1 VSHQENSATYV
12 GRCAR
17 PRGRPRTS
25 LKKSRDQLSYM
36 SYKPV
41 AYASGMPSHILGL
54 ALVSG
59 ETPEVDELPEQMQ
72 VRREKRQQLIDSGQ
86 EPYPVVVERTHT
98 LREIVE
104 KYDAGALGVDVETG
118 DLVAVTGRVIFLRN
132 TGKLCF
138 VRLREGDGTE
148 LQAMLS
154 LANVGEESLADFKAL
169 VDIGDHLAVKGQ
181 VITSR
186 RGELSVQADSWQ
198 LAAKTMRPLPVEHKP
213 LSDEARSRMRYVDLI
228 VRPEA
233 RDIVRAKAKVLQS
246 LRATLDGL
254 DFIEVDTPVLQSTNG
269 GAAARP
275 FETHVNAFD
284 EGMLLRI
291 AIELHLKRA
300 LVGGVD
306 RVYEI
311 GKTFRNEG
319 VDNTHNPEFLMLE
332 AYEAYGSYDTM
343 ADLVRDLVVNAARA
357 VGRTVVPARDGSQ
370 IDLEAPW
377 RRTGIHELV
386 SEAVGET
393 VDIDTSEAVLKAL
406 ADKHEVKLQ
415 DHWGSSEIVLE
426 LFEKLVEHTLI
437 QPTFVCD
444 YPESVRPLAKK
455 HRSKPGLVEAW
466 DLIINGV
473 ELAPA
478 YSELNDP
485 VIQRERLV
493 SQSDLAAAGDL
504 EAMDVDEDFLRA
516 LEFGMP
522 PAGGIGMGVDRLVML
537 LMGIGIREA
546 ILFPLSRAE

>member
-1 VSHQENSATYV
+1 
-12 GRCAR
+12 
-17 PRGRPRTS
+17 
-25 LKKSRDQLSYM
+25 M
-36 SYKPV
+36 S
-41 AYASGMPSHILGL
+41 
-54 ALVSG
+54 
-59 ETPEVDELPEQMQ
+59 EQNPEVDELPEQMR
-72 VRREKRQQLIDSGQ
+72 VRREKRQHLIDSGR
-86 EPYPVVVERTHT
+86 EPYPVTVPRTHT
-98 LREIVE
+98 LREIVDA
-104 KYDAGALGVDVETG
+104 YDAEALGPDVQTAEI
-118 DLVAVTGRVIFLRN
+118 VSVTGRVIFLRN

-138 VRLREGDGTE
+138 ARLREGDGTE

-154 LANVGEESLADFKAL
+154 LADIGEESLADFKAL
-169 VDIGDHLAVKGQ
+169 VDIGDHLAVTGE

-186 RGELSVQADSWQ
+186 RGELSVQASSWSM
-198 LAAKTMRPLPVEHKP
+198 AAKTMRPLPNEHNP

-233 RDIVRAKAKVLQS
+233 RENVRAKAKVLQS
-246 LRATLDGL
+246 LRATLDGG
-254 DFIEVDTPVLQSTNG
+254 DFIEVETPVLQHTNG

-275 FETHVNAFD
+275 FGTHVNAFD
-284 EGMLLRI
+284 EDMLLRI

-319 VDNTHNPEFLMLE
+319 VDNTHNPEFMMLE
-332 AYEAYGSYDTM
+332 VYEAYGSYNTM
-343 ADLVRDLVVNAARA
+343 AELIRALVINAARA
-357 VGRTVVPARDGSQ
+357 VGRTVVPGRDGSE
-370 IDLEAPW
+370 IDLEAEW
-377 RRTGIHELV
+377 RRAGIHELV
-386 SEAVGET
+386 SEALGKS
-393 VDIDTSEAVLKAL
+393 IDTDTNVDELKAF
-406 ADKHEVKLQ
+406 AVMHEVNLK
-415 DHWGSSEIVLE
+415 DHWGNGEIVLE

-466 DLIINGV
+466 DLIINGI

-485 VIQRERLV
+485 VVQRERLV
-493 SQSDLAAAGDL
+493 AQSDLAAAGDP
-504 EAMDVDEDFLRA
+504 EAMDIDEDFLRA

-522 PAGGIGMGVDRLVML
+522 PAGGMGVGVDRLVML
-537 LMGIGIREA
+537 LMGVGIREA

>member
-1 VSHQENSATYV
+1 
-12 GRCAR
+12 
-17 PRGRPRTS
+17 
-25 LKKSRDQLSYM
+25 M
-36 SYKPV
+36 SEQ
-41 AYASGMPSHILGL
+41 I
-54 ALVSG
+54 
-59 ETPEVDELPEQMQ
+59 PESEGALPEQMR
-72 VRREKRQQLIDSGQ
+72 VRREKRQQLIERGQ
-86 EPYPVVVERTHT
+86 EPYPVVVDRTHT
-98 LREIVE
+98 LRQIIDTNDAEALGPDVQTGEIVS
-104 KYDAGALGVDVETG
+104 
-118 DLVAVTGRVIFLRN
+118 VTGRVIFLRN

-138 VRLREGDGTE
+138 ARLREGDGTE

-154 LANVGEESLADFKAL
+154 LADVGEESLVGFKAL
-169 VDIGDHLAVKGQ
+169 VDIGDHLGVTGE

-186 RGELSVQADSWQ
+186 RGELSVKASSWRM
-198 LAAKTMRPLPVEHKP
+198 AAKTMRPLPNEHNP

-233 RDIVRAKAKVLQS
+233 RENVRAKAKILQS
-246 LRATLDGL
+246 LRATLDGD
-254 DFIEVDTPVLQSTNG
+254 DFIEVETPVLQHTNG

-275 FETHVNAFD
+275 FGTHVNAFD
-284 EGMLLRI
+284 EDMLLRI

-319 VDNTHNPEFLMLE
+319 VDNTHNPEFMMLE
-332 AYEAYGSYDTM
+332 VYEAYGTYNTM
-343 ADLVRDLVVNAARA
+343 ADLARALVINAARA
-357 VGRTVVPARDGSQ
+357 VGRTVVPGRDGTE
-370 IDLEAPW
+370 IDLEAEW
-377 RRTGIHELV
+377 RRAGIHELV
-386 SEAVGET
+386 SEALGKS
-393 VDIDTSEAVLKAL
+393 IDNETSEEELKAF
-406 ADKHEVKLQ
+406 AVMHEIKLQ
-415 DHWGSSEIVLE
+415 DHWGNGEIVLE

-485 VIQRERLV
+485 VVQRERLIA
-493 SQSDLAAAGDL
+493 QSALAAAGDP
-504 EAMDVDEDFLRA
+504 EAMDIDEDFLRA

-522 PAGGIGMGVDRLVML
+522 PAGGMGLGVDRLVML
-537 LMGIGIREA
+537 VMGIGIREA

>member
-1 VSHQENSATYV
+1 
-12 GRCAR
+12 
-17 PRGRPRTS
+17 
-25 LKKSRDQLSYM
+25 M
-36 SYKPV
+36 SDV
-41 AYASGMPSHILGL
+41 I
-54 ALVSG
+54 
-59 ETPEVDELPEQMQ
+59 PEDELPEQMRI
-72 VRREKRQQLIDSGQ
+72 RREKRQQLIDKGQ
-86 EPYPVVVERTHT
+86 EPYPVVVDRTHT
-98 LREIVE
+98 LRQIVDTHDAIALGPDVQTGEIVS
-104 KYDAGALGVDVETG
+104 
-118 DLVAVTGRVIFLRN
+118 VTGRVIFLRN

-154 LANVGEESLADFKAL
+154 LDAVGEEALVDFKAL
-169 VDIGDHLAVKGQ
+169 VDIGDHLAVTGE

-186 RGELSVQADSWQ
+186 RGELSVAASSWSM
-198 LAAKTMRPLPVEHKP
+198 AAKTMRPLPNEHNP

-233 RDIVRAKAKVLQS
+233 REIVRAKAKVLQS
-246 LRATLDGL
+246 LRATLDGSE
-254 DFIEVDTPVLQSTNG
+254 FIEVETPVLQHTNG

-275 FETHVNAFD
+275 FGTHVNAFD
-284 EGMLLRI
+284 EDMLLRI
-291 AIELHLKRA
+291 ALELHLKRA

-319 VDNTHNPEFLMLE
+319 VDNTHNPEFMMLE
-332 AYEAYGSYDTM
+332 VYEAYGSYDTM
-343 ADLVRDLVVNAARA
+343 ADLIRALVINAGRA
-357 VGRTVVPARDGSQ
+357 VGRTVVPGRDGSE
-370 IDLEAPW
+370 IDLEADW
-377 RRTGIHELV
+377 RRASIHELV
-386 SEAVGET
+386 SEALGKT
-393 VDIDTSEAVLKAL
+393 IDNDTAEDELKAF
-406 ADKHEVKLQ
+406 AVKHEIKVQ
-415 DHWGSSEIVLE
+415 DHWGAGEIVLE

-455 HRSKPGLVEAW
+455 HRTKAGLVEAW

-485 VIQRERLV
+485 VIQRDRLV
-493 SQSDLAAAGDL
+493 GQSELAAAGDP
-504 EAMDVDEDFLRA
+504 EAMDIDEDFLRA

-522 PAGGIGMGVDRLVML
+522 PAGGMGVGVDRLVML
-537 LMGIGIREA
+537 LMGVGIREA

>member
-1 VSHQENSATYV
+1 MN
-12 GRCAR
+12 
-17 PRGRPRTS
+17 
-25 LKKSRDQLSYM
+25 DQ
-36 SYKPV
+36 
-41 AYASGMPSHILGL
+41 I
-54 ALVSG
+54 
-59 ETPEVDELPEQMQ
+59 PEVDELPEQMQ

-86 EPYPVVVERTHT
+86 EPYPVVVDRTHT
-98 LREIVE
+98 LRQIIDTNDAEALGPDVQTGEIVS
-104 KYDAGALGVDVETG
+104 
-118 DLVAVTGRVIFLRN
+118 VTGRVIFLRN

-138 VRLREGDGTE
+138 ARLREGDGTE

-154 LANVGEESLADFKAL
+154 LADVGEESLAGFKAL
-169 VDIGDHLAVKGQ
+169 VDIGDHLGVTGE

-186 RGELSVQADSWQ
+186 RGELSVKASSWRM
-198 LAAKTMRPLPVEHKP
+198 AAKTMRPLPNEHNP

-233 RDIVRAKAKVLQS
+233 RENVRAKAKILQS
-246 LRATLDGL
+246 LRATLDGD
-254 DFIEVDTPVLQSTNG
+254 DFIEVETPVLQHTNG

-275 FETHVNAFD
+275 FGTHVNAFD
-284 EGMLLRI
+284 EDMLLRI

-319 VDNTHNPEFLMLE
+319 VDNTHNPEFMMLE
-332 AYEAYGSYDTM
+332 VYEAYGTYNTM
-343 ADLVRDLVVNAARA
+343 ADLSRALVINAARA
-357 VGRTVVPARDGSQ
+357 VGRTVVPGRDGTE
-370 IDLEAPW
+370 IDLEAEW
-377 RRTGIHELV
+377 RRAGIHELV
-386 SEAVGET
+386 SEALGKS
-393 VDIDTSEAVLKAL
+393 IDNETSEEELKAF
-406 ADKHEVKLQ
+406 AVMHEIKLQ
-415 DHWGSSEIVLE
+415 DHWGNGEIVLE

-493 SQSDLAAAGDL
+493 AQSALAAAGDP
-504 EAMDVDEDFLRA
+504 EAMDIDEDFLRA

-522 PAGGIGMGVDRLVML
+522 PAGGMGLGVDRLVML
-537 LMGIGIREA
+537 VMGIGIREA

>member
-1 VSHQENSATYV
+1 
-12 GRCAR
+12 
-17 PRGRPRTS
+17 
-25 LKKSRDQLSYM
+25 M
-36 SYKPV
+36 SDDSSEAAAAIKEH
-41 AYASGMPSHILGL
+41 SS
-54 ALVSG
+54 
-59 ETPEVDELPEQMQ
+59 DLPEQT
-72 VRREKRQQLIDSGQ
+72 RIRLHKREQLMDAGVD
-86 EPYPVVVERTHT
+86 PYPVVVDRTHT
-98 LREIVE
+98 LRQIVE
-104 KYDAGALGVDVETG
+104 AYDAEALGVDVETG
-118 DLVAVTGRVIFLRN
+118 DTVAVAGRVIFLRN

-138 VRLREGDGTE
+138 ARLREGDGTE

-154 LANVGEESLADFKAL
+154 LANLGEESLAKFKSL
-169 VDIGDHLAVKGQ
+169 VDIGDHLAVGGQ

-186 RGELSVQADSWQ
+186 RGELSVQAGSWQ
-198 LAAKTMRPLPVEHKP
+198 IAAKTVRPLPNEHNP

-233 RDIVRAKAKVLQS
+233 REIVRAKAKVLQS
-246 LRATLDGL
+246 LRATLDGD
-254 DFIEVDTPVLQSTNG
+254 DFIEVETPVLQATNG

-275 FETHVNAFD
+275 FQTHVNAFD
-284 EGMLLRI
+284 ESMLLRI

-319 VDNTHNPEFLMLE
+319 VDNTHNPEFMMLE

-343 ADLVRDLVVNAARA
+343 AELVRKLVINAARA
-357 VGRTVVPARDGSQ
+357 IGRTVVPARDGTT
-370 IDLEAPW
+370 IDLEAEW
-377 RRTGIHELV
+377 RRASIHELV
-386 SEAVGET
+386 AEAVGEP
-393 VDIDTSEAVLKAL
+393 VGIDTSEATLRAL
-406 ADKHEVKLQ
+406 AAKHDVTLH
-415 DHWGSSEIVLE
+415 DHWGNGEIVLE
-426 LFEKLVEHTLI
+426 LFEKLVEHTLLT
-437 QPTFVCD
+437 PTFVCD

-493 SQSDLAAAGDL
+493 DQAALAAAGDP
-504 EAMDVDEDFLRA
+504 EAMDVDEDFLQA
-516 LEFGMP
+516 LEYGMP
-522 PAGGIGMGVDRLVML
+522 PAGGMGLGVDRLVML

-546 ILFPLSRAE
+546 ILFPLSRSH